1 MNLKPISQRQQGR
14 VILLHPVSETEKQ
27 LNSKI
32 DLPEKV
38 REDLNNRRIREQN
51 RFFEVA
57 AVSADLEELNEI
69 KVGDFVHVNWPPPQ
83 FDRSTPAKPREIPY
97 IAETH
102 ICDDGIRYIVIPAV
116 FISVKQADPIAYK
129 VLSQTTV
136 VGEA

>member
-1 MNLKPISQRQQGR
+1 MNLKPISQRQTGR

-27 LNSKI
+27 LNSSI
-32 DLPEKV
+32 VMSEKTI
-38 REDLNNRRIREQN
+38 EDLNNKRIREQN
-51 RFFEVA
+51 RFFEVVG
-57 AVSADLEELNEI
+57 VSADLEEFKEI
-69 KVGDFVHVNWPPPQ
+69 NIGDFVHVNWPPPQ

-102 ICDDGIRYIVIPAV
+102 FCDGVRYIVIPAV
-116 FISVKQADPIAYK
+116 FISVKQADPVSYK